1 MDTLGMWFK
10 FASEDT
16 QVFVKTLEGKTITLD
31 VKTSDTVY
39 TIKQKIHEKEGI
51 LPERQ
56 SLILAGSILE
66 DSAFSLRNATL
77 HLVIRPPRSDGGM
90 QIFVKKLTGGMVL
103 SLSVKPSDTI
113 NDVKTLIRVKDGTPP
128 DQQRLI
134 YSGTALGDDSRSLS
148 DYKIQHEST
157 LTLVKMRK

>member
-1 MDTLGMWFK
+1 
-10 FASEDT
+10 
-16 QVFVKTLEGKTITLD
+16 
-31 VKTSDTVY
+31 
-39 TIKQKIHEKEGI
+39 
-51 LPERQ
+51 
-56 SLILAGSILE
+56 
-66 DSAFSLRNATL
+66 
-77 HLVIRPPRSDGGM
+77 M
-90 QIFVKKLTGGMVL
+90 QIFVKKLTGGMIL
-103 SLSVKPSDTI
+103 TLSVKPSDTI